1 MTDNVKTNTDN
12 VTAADNAAEQTSEVN
27 RSSKDS
33 VFVDLFKDRKY
44 VTQLYRDL
52 HPEDTEIVPEDIT
65 VHTLSCIMVHG
76 LYNDLG
82 FFVRD
87 KSDNTGQRDKFV
99 VLVEAQSRWNP
110 NISLRIFIYLA
121 ETYKRYIYDKHESMH
136 KYKHVNLPCPELY
149 VVYSGNQDV
158 PDEVSFAEEFFN
170 GNSNVDVRVKVLR
183 TVNETI
189 YGQYIGF
196 CRVFDEQRKLYKN
209 ADDKIKCVKETIRI
223 CKERGYLAEY
233 LSKHES
239 EAIAMLDD
247 LFNEALQAEQYRKS
261 VEKDIKRDREMYGD
275 QREAEGEVKGEAKGI
290 AKGITIG
297 KAEGRLEGEI
307 MGKIKSMRNMMEKF
321 NISRDE
327 ALSCAEL
334 SLEEYENFLNAEK
347 QQPSI

>member
-136 KYKHVNLPCPELY
+136 KYKHVNLPRPELY

-247 LFNEALQAEQYRKS
+247 LFNEALQAEQYEISERK
-261 VEKDIKRDREMYGD
+261 ERERENEMY
-275 QREAEGEVKGEAKGI
+275 RAEGEAKGEAKGI

-297 KAEGRLEGEI
+297 KAEGKAEGI
-307 MGKIKSMRNMMEKF
+307 TAGKVSAMHNFMKTM
-321 NISRDE
+321 NIPFDT
-327 ALSCAEL
+327 ALKCVQL
-334 SLEEYENFLNAEK
+334 TREEYDNYINAEK